1 MAMKLMAVV
10 RQDVIDYLSANFAAK
25 LNDIDARFGDFELE
39 NIVNFY
45 KSDASVDSVMA
56 FPVILVQ
63 ADETEVKRWDSYQH
77 TDALHRLFI
86 DVLVQDT
93 DVERL
98 EQRVERYVLAI
109 WELLLDGMAANS
121 VAHLDGENPQFV
133 YRDTFTVPS
142 GEYLSGGR
150 VTVRLRKAETM

>member
-1 MAMKLMAVV
+1 MAMKLMALV
-10 RQDVIDYLSANFAAK
+10 RQEIIDYLSANIAAK
-25 LNDIDARFGDFELE
+25 LNNIDARFSDFELE
-39 NIVNFY
+39 DIVNFY
-45 KSDASVDSVMA
+45 KSGASLDSVMT
-56 FPVILVQ
+56 FPIILVQ
-63 ADETEVKRWDSYQH
+63 AANTEVKRWDSYEH

-93 DVERL
+93 DVEQL

-109 WELLLDGMAANS
+109 WELLLDGMAANEVS
-121 VAHLDGENPQFV
+121 HLDGEAPRFT
-133 YRDTFTVPS
+133 YLSTFTVPS

>member
-1 MAMKLMAVV
+1 MAMKLMALV
-10 RQDVIDYLSANFAAK
+10 RQEVIDYLSANIIAK
-25 LNDIDARFGDFELE
+25 LDNIDARFGDFELE
-39 NIVNFY
+39 DIANFY
-45 KSDASVDSVMA
+45 KSDASVNSVTT
-56 FPVILVQ
+56 FPIIIVQ
-63 ADETEVKRWDSYQH
+63 ADETEVKRWDAYEH

-93 DVERL
+93 NVEQL

-109 WELLLDGMAANS
+109 WELLLDGMVANEVS
-121 VAHLDGENPQFV
+121 HLDGEAPRFV
-133 YRDTFTVPS
+133 YLSTFTVPS